1 MRIMKKNPKR
11 KMVEKWIRTDDSE
24 DGSNYYSNDLLDV
37 ESREKMRKTVG
48 KNAQVDGLIKRNW
61 SNKISISR

>member
-1 MRIMKKNPKR
+1 
-11 KMVEKWIRTDDSE
+11 MVEKWIRTDDSE

>member
-1 MRIMKKNPKR
+1 MRIMTKNPKR

-48 KNAQVDGLIKRNW
+48 RNAQVDGLIKRNW

>member
-48 KNAQVDGLIKRNW
+48 KNAKVDGLIKINW